1 MLTHVYSEL
10 VYINVYGFINTVPI
24 LCTNT
29 FCVTVATKVN
39 K

>member
-1 MLTHVYSEL
+1 MLTYVYSEL
-10 VYINVYGFINTVPI
+10 VNINVYGIINTVPI

-29 FCVTVATKVN
+29 VCVTVDTKVN